1 MGGRDRMPLGVRHT
15 KIKMPGL
22 RQNHGSASPRMS
34 CAGFSRDRA
43 SSATLCSVRKTMAVT

>member
-22 RQNHGSASPRMS
+22 RQNQGSASLRMS
-34 CAGFSRDRA
+34 CAGFSRDHA
-43 SSATLCSVRKTMAVT
+43 SSVILCFMRKTTAVT

>member
-43 SSATLCSVRKTMAVT
+43 SSATLCSVRKTVAVT